1 MTDHTDHICK
11 TGGLRQ
17 KYNITK
23 TSGEPVDDG
32 AVYFVLRVDEDP
44 HARKALRAY
53 AESVAVE
60 NEVLAHDLFMLAD
73 RFDA

>member
-1 MTDHTDHICK
+1 MANHDCK
-11 TGGLRQ
+11 TGGLRH

-23 TSGEPVDDG
+23 TSGEPIDND

-53 AESVAVE
+53 AESVALE
-60 NEVLAHDLFMLAD
+60 NDVLANDLFMLSD
-73 RFDA
+73 RFDG

>member
-1 MTDHTDHICK
+1 MADHDYKIC
-11 TGGLRQ
+11 GLRQ

-23 TSGEPVDDG
+23 TSGEPIDDG

-53 AESVAVE
+53 AESVEDE
-60 NEVLAHDLFMLAD
+60 NDVLASDLLLLAE
-73 RFDA
+73 RFDV